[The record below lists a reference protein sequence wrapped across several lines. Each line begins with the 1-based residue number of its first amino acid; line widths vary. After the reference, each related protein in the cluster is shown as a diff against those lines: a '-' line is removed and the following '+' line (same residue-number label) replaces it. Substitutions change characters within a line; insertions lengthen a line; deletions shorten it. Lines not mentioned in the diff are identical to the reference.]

1 MMKRKILQIALLI
14 AAVGLAIASLAIAY
28 TAIRRVY
35 RPYWRAGGAVT
46 VEGVVTEKLVEQQ
59 ADRFLPFE
67 VRTCIIR
74 YAFPNTEGKMR
85 TGEQAVTRSVYNRTG
100 GQGSPITVT
109 IAAGDSTISA
119 VDPRG
124 VFPGIAG
131 WRLSMG
137 AVGLFAAAGL
147 AFAANGFSPDK
158 TPTHSAP

>member
-1 MMKRKILQIALLI
+1 MTKRRIFQAVLLI
-14 AAVGLAIASLAIAY
+14 AAVGLAMASLAIAY
-28 TAIRRVY
+28 TAVRRIH

-67 VRTCIIR
+67 VTTYIIR

-85 TGEQAVTRSVYNRTG
+85 TGEQAVTRRFYNRTG

-119 VDPRG
+119 VDPRCM
-124 VFPGIAG
+124 FPGVTG

-137 AVGLFAAAGL
+137 VVGLVVAAGL
-147 AFAANGFSPDK
+147 AFAANRFSPK
-158 TPTHSAP
+158 AG